1 MLYEC
6 RMPCVVCEQTV
17 VEDGKKPSADAELPK
32 PQIFIAEDDALIVCD
47 MKDRLESLGYE
58 VPGTSPRAKEA
69 LVLVESLK
77 PDMVLMDIQLP
88 GEMDGITA
96 AAQIRMLQIP
106 VVYVTGYCDG
116 PVLER
121 AKLTEPYG
129 YILKPYET
137 RDFRTTIEVGLYK
150 HRVER
155 ERELLLKGLQESLS
169 KVSGLAG
176 LLSICAYCKKIK
188 EDTGYW
194 REIEMYIMEHSQ
206 ASFTHGMCPE
216 CFKRVKKQL
225 DDLDETGSGRDSI
238 VLG

>member
-1 MLYEC
+1 
-6 RMPCVVCEQTV
+6 MPGLLCTQQTLI
-17 VEDGKKPSADAELPK
+17 EDGELPSSDAESMDK
-32 PQIFIAEDDALIVCD
+32 PRIFIAEDDALIVCD
-47 MKDRLESLGYE
+47 MKDRLESLGYD
-58 VPGTSPRAKEA
+58 VPGTAPRAQEA
-69 LVLVESLK
+69 VVLVQSLK

-96 AAQIRMLQIP
+96 AAQIRLLQIP

-116 PVLER
+116 PLLER

-155 ERELLLKGLQESLS
+155 EREHLVKGLQESLS
-169 KVSGLAG
+169 KVSTLAG

-188 EDTGYW
+188 EDTGHW

-206 ASFTHGMCPE
+206 ATFTHGMCPE

-225 DDLDETGSGRDSI
+225 DDLGESGSGRDSI

>member
-1 MLYEC
+1 MSYPARQRE
-6 RMPCVVCEQTV
+6 TV
-17 VEDGKKPSADAELPK
+17 IEDGEKPSSDAESMPK
-32 PQIFIAEDDALIVCD
+32 AQIFIAEDDALIACD
-47 MKDRLESLGYE
+47 MKDRLESLGYA
-58 VPGTSPRAKEA
+58 VPGTAPRAQEA
-69 LVLVESLK
+69 IVLVKTLK
-77 PDMVLMDIQLP
+77 PDMVLMDINLP

-96 AAQIRMLQIP
+96 AAQIRMLHIP

-116 PVLER
+116 PLLER

-137 RDFRTTIEVGLYK
+137 RDFRTTIEMGLYK

-155 ERELLLKGLQESLS
+155 KRAQLLHGLQESLS
-169 KVSGLAG
+169 KASSLAG

-188 EDTGYW
+188 EEPGYW

-206 ASFTHGMCPE
+206 ATFTHGMCPE

-225 DDLDETGSGRDSI
+225 DDFGETGSGSDSI

>member
-1 MLYEC
+1 
-6 RMPCVVCEQTV
+6 MPCLVGERLKVI
-17 VEDGKKPSADAELPK
+17 EDGETPSSDAESMPK

-58 VPGTSPRAKEA
+58 VPGTSPRAREA
-69 LVLVESLK
+69 LELVQSLK

-116 PVLER
+116 PLLER
-121 AKLTEPYG
+121 AKLTQPYG

-150 HRVER
+150 HRIER

-194 REIEMYIMEHSQ
+194 REIEMYVMEHSQ

-225 DDLDETGSGRDSI
+225 DDLDEAGANRGPM

>member
-1 MLYEC
+1 MSYPARQRE
-6 RMPCVVCEQTV
+6 TV
-17 VEDGKKPSADAELPK
+17 IEDGEKPSSDAESMPK
-32 PQIFIAEDDALIVCD
+32 AQIFIAEDDALIACD
-47 MKDRLESLGYE
+47 MKDRLESLGYA
-58 VPGTSPRAKEA
+58 VPGTAPRAQEA
-69 LVLVESLK
+69 IVLVQSLK

-116 PVLER
+116 PLLER

-137 RDFRTTIEVGLYK
+137 RDFKTTIEVGLYK
-150 HRVER
+150 HRIER
-155 ERELLLKGLQESLS
+155 ERDQLLRGLQESLKKAS
-169 KVSGLAG
+169 ELAG

-188 EDTGYW
+188 EDTGRW
-194 REIEMYIMEHSQ
+194 REIEMYIMERSQ
-206 ASFTHGMCPE
+206 ASFTHGMSPE

-225 DDLDETGSGRDSI
+225 DDLDETGADRSSI